1 MSLTGAGS
9 VDTVLGMN
17 DIPLAPEPSENPWL
31 DRFQAIIEVLLLSG
45 LVSGFFAALPFSIR
59 AMGNP
64 GMILG
69 SARVVVATILL
80 EAGICF
86 VLLWLLLRL
95 HRETLKD
102 LSFHLDHWS
111 SDVALGVTL
120 VPVLFLANFFVTA
133 GFRFFLP
140 RYYVDRN
147 PLTEIIRTPAE
158 LALFIGAVLV
168 AGGIK
173 EEVQRAFILTRF
185 RQHLGG
191 STLGLLLWSVV
202 FGAQHYVQ
210 GLQGIVAATL
220 FGLLFG
226 AVYLIRR
233 SLLAPIVTHAVYD
246 TAALL
251 GYWFSRD
258 VR

>member
-1 MSLTGAGS
+1 MSLTGPGP
-9 VDTVLGMN
+9 VDRVLRMN
-17 DIPLAPEPSENPWL
+17 DFPLAPEPPENPWL

-59 AMGNP
+59 STGHP
-64 GMILG
+64 GMIL
-69 SARVVVATILL
+69 SNARIVVATILL
-80 EAGICF
+80 EAGICLL
-86 VLLWLLLRL
+86 LLWVLLRL
-95 HRETLKD
+95 HRETLRD
-102 LSFHLDHWS
+102 LSLHFDRWI
-111 SDVALGVTL
+111 SDLAWGATL
-120 VPVLFLANFFVTA
+120 VPILFLANFLVTA

-140 RYYVDRN
+140 QYYLDRN

-158 LALFIGAVLV
+158 LAMFIGAALV

-191 STLGLLLWSVV
+191 AILGLLLWSAV

-210 GLQGIVAATL
+210 GLQGIVAASL
-220 FGLLFG
+220 FGFLFG
-226 AVYLIRR
+226 AVYLIRG
-233 SLLAPIVTHAVYD
+233 SLLAPIVAHGIYD
-246 TAALL
+246 TVALL

-258 VR
+258 AR

>member
-1 MSLTGAGS
+1 MILTGAGA
-9 VDTVLGMN
+9 VDRVFRMS
-17 DIPLAPEPSENPWL
+17 DFPLATDPPQNSWL
-31 DRFQAIIEVLLLSG
+31 DKLQAIIEVLLLSG

-59 AMGNP
+59 AMGKSE
-64 GMILG
+64 MILTN
-69 SARVVVATILL
+69 ARLVAASILL

-102 LSFHLDHWS
+102 FSLHLDRWR
-111 SDVALGVTL
+111 SDVTVGVSL
-120 VPVLFLANFFVTA
+120 VPFLFLANFAVTA

-140 RYYVDRN
+140 KYFLDRN
-147 PLTEIIRTPAE
+147 PLTDIIHTPAE
-158 LALFIGAVLV
+158 LAIFIGAALV

-191 STLGLLLWSVV
+191 ATLGLFLWSIV

-210 GLQGIVAATL
+210 GLQGIVTATFFGFL
-220 FGLLFG
+220 FGV
-226 AVYLIRR
+226 VYLVRG
-233 SLLAPIVTHAVYD
+233 SLLAPMVAHGVYD
-246 TAALL
+246 TLALL
-251 GYWFSRD
+251 GYWVSQH
-258 VR
+258 VP